1 MKDMLK
7 EEVYKLQAQGKLR
20 SNLDKILVVT
30 HSKVLQ
36 SISAKG
42 VELNVTNPAMGYSD
56 SLIDPLYYQNCEIL
70 PYYVADKKE

>member
-30 HSKVLQ
+30 HSRVL
-36 SISAKG
+36 
-42 VELNVTNPAMGYSD
+42 
-56 SLIDPLYYQNCEIL
+56 
-70 PYYVADKKE
+70 